1 MESLQSM
8 LKHVGGML
16 GCEAC
21 GRIAYLRVD
30 LLGDPD
36 PNLAKLGAASMQLHE

>member
-1 MESLQSM
+1 MESLQSL

-21 GRIAYLRVD
+21 GRIAYLHID

-36 PNLAKLGAASMQLHE
+36 PGLAKLGAISMQTHE